1 MSNMKKLFT
10 LAKRAMDSRD
20 TGAGEPSRGGS
31 PHGTTDWRALVH
43 RAADAVTGESR
54 DRAPRS
60 PAPRADSAQAPRGG
74 HGQTPRSAPSA
85 HPAPPTSASPQ
96 DRAAVARYT
105 YLLETADPRQ
115 LEQVHAEAFAKLT
128 PSQRALLQQDLQ
140 RDLPVSERP
149 ASAEPADLARA
160 ATRGEM
166 RSPGTLRRLLAR
178 SGGARGR
185 GAVSSGAAG
194 VAGAGALGLLGV
206 VAGGAVATAIGGSLL
221 AEAAASGVDFDALA
235 SGLDPEALLGD
246 FAVGDALAGAGEAVP
261 GVEEAV
267 SGLGDAASSTL
278 DAAQGGLGSI
288 GDAVSGFD
296 LRGFFER

>member
-1 MSNMKKLFT
+1 MSNMKKLFN

-20 TGAGEPSRGGS
+20 TDAAESQRGGS
-31 PHGTTDWRALVH
+31 AQGSTDWRALVH

-54 DRAPRS
+54 DRAPHS
-60 PAPRADSAQAPRGG
+60 PAPRADSAQAPRSGP
-74 HGQTPRSAPSA
+74 GQAARSGPSA
-85 HPAPPTSASPQ
+85 SPAPPTAASPQ

-128 PSQRALLQQDLQ
+128 PAQRALLQQDLQ
-140 RDLPVSERP
+140 RDLPAAERP

-178 SGGARGR
+178 SSGGSRGR
-185 GAVSSGAAG
+185 AAGAAG

-246 FAVGDALAGAGEAVP
+246 FAAGDAFAGVGEAVP
-261 GVEEAV
+261 GVEEAL
-267 SGLGDAASSTL
+267 SGAGDAASSTL
-278 DAAQGGLGSI
+278 DASQGGLGSL